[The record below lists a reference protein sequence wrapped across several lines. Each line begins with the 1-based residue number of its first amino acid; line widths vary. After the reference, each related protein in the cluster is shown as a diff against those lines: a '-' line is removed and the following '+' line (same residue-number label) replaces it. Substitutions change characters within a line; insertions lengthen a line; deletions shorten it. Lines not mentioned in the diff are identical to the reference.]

1 MGNSRVCE
9 FSRALPHFI
18 MNKILFA
25 FGILA
30 LGAVSARPRYL
41 VIPIEDVEFM
51 ENMELP
57 VYSMPGLL
65 HRARRQAPDEPSL
78 SPSEQSFAPAQRR
91 DDGIPAFSIPVEIR
105 QAEDAITAG
114 SNNYAHGS
122 HGPDYVDYG
131 AYTGGYGAFGWYSDH
146 PVGGYHRR

>member
-1 MGNSRVCE
+1 MGIVVLVSFTE
-9 FSRALPHFI
+9 LHPI
-18 MNKILFA
+18 TMNKILFA

-91 DDGIPAFSIPVEIR
+91 DDGIPAFSIPAEIR

>member
-1 MGNSRVCE
+1 
-9 FSRALPHFI
+9 

-41 VIPIEDVEFM
+41 VIPIEDVQFI
-51 ENMELP
+51 
-57 VYSMPGLL
+57 
-65 HRARRQAPDEPSL
+65 
-78 SPSEQSFAPAQRR
+78 APAQRR
-91 DDGIPAFSIPVEIR
+91 DDGIPAFSIPAEIR

-146 PVGGYHRR
+146 PVGGGYHH